1 MFNTKDAL
9 DITMYPNPKNELKE
23 NSSYLE
29 KGFFFGGCNLF
40 WTIMSLV
47 PGTRPVWRK
56 KARSGSWLSKVSVV
70 WTRLVIY
77 RLLGAEMTPLCAMET
92 SACITRECLC
102 LVQYC
107 ELKTCIFGTIFSCRR
122 ASCVDV
128 TKHTTCELRF
138 SDVCKFKSRLF

>member
-92 SACITRECLC
+92 SACITRECLSSPILWIKNLYFRNNIFLQASQLCWCNKTYHMWTSIFRC
-102 LVQYC
+102 L
-107 ELKTCIFGTIFSCRR
+107 
-122 ASCVDV
+122 
-128 TKHTTCELRF
+128 
-138 SDVCKFKSRLF
+138 